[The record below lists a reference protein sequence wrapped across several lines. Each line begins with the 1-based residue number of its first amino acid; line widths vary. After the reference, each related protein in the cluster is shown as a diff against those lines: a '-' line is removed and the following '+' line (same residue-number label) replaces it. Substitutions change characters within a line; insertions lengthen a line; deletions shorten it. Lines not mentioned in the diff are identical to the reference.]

1 MEDKTLLTDEVK
13 RIEARLKTLNQEMI
27 NLLDKVCC
35 LLKEDKLAAPREV
48 LNEINSNSRER
59 RNLYEERERLLH
71 ELGLEEQVPQ
81 EWRDFWRQFKG
92 VIA

>member
-1 MEDKTLLTDEVK
+1 MEDKTLLTDQVK

-27 NLLDKVCC
+27 NLLDKVCR
-35 LLKEDKLAAPREV
+35 LLKEDKLAAPRGV
-48 LNEINSNSRER
+48 LTEINSNSRER
-59 RNLYEERERLLH
+59 HNLYEQRERLLH

-81 EWRDFWRQFKG
+81 EWNEFWQQFKG